1 MSLQTEL
8 ATGKK
13 R

>member
-1 MSLQTEL
+1 MAEPERDIET
-8 ATGKK
+8 